1 MNKDLI
7 KEAKKKKKKEPQVE
21 IMLKLFNQKKA
32 GKTKEKMVK
41 NRKQI
46 TRC

>member
-1 MNKDLI
+1 M
-7 KEAKKKKKKEPQVE
+7 ET
-21 IMLKLFNQKKA
+21 MLKLFNQKKA
-32 GKTKEKMVK
+32 RKTKEKMVK

>member
-1 MNKDLI
+1 M
-7 KEAKKKKKKEPQVE
+7 E

-41 NRKQI
+41 NTKQI
-46 TRC
+46 KRC